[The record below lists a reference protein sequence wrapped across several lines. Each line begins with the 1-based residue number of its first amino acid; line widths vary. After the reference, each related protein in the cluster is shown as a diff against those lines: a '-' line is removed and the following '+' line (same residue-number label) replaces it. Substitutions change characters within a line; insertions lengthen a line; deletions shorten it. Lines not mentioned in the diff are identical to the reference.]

1 MKTLHSNHWMALLK
15 VLVAAL
21 AGALGAL
28 GADAA
33 GIIGLESNTREA
45 HPGALLFSFWELEG
59 VKGVRTM
66 DHS

>member
-28 GADAA
+28 GTDAA
-33 GIIGLESNTREA
+33 GIIG
-45 HPGALLFSFWELEG
+45 
-59 VKGVRTM
+59 
-66 DHS
+66 

>member
-15 VLVAAL
+15 VLVAVL

-33 GIIGLESNTREA
+33 GIIG
-45 HPGALLFSFWELEG
+45 
-59 VKGVRTM
+59 
-66 DHS
+66 